1 MNKGKFIHILSAVL
15 LFAALVL
22 AGISFL
28 SSPAGNGNA
37 TLARRMG
44 RSLDRR
50 IDRLEKLSQNPSSE
64 KLSEDMVVY
73 RYEND
78 SLVAWYNQFPLY
90 RDDLTSRVAVQRLS
104 GLHGR
109 IVSPLADLDEHYS
122 FVNFGPKWYIARCQT
137 LGALKTVLGLE
148 VANELSDEGYT
159 VKPLSESLG
168 VPVYVHGEPMFN
180 VSATASGEAAGRASP
195 LLFLAALF
203 ALAAAILWLRSH
215 PTPIW
220 LAATMAVVTAV
231 IFGMYL
237 YGRTLSGSVRIFS
250 PLLYADGAFLYS
262 LGALLLINLLVTLL
276 VLCVSFV
283 AGSKKTPLRISLCA
297 VAILLIAAYIHLS
310 FKSLVMN
317 SGISVEVFKIA
328 TLSVHTLLV
337 YVSYFLLSLTIPLIV
352 RMCFPEVITLHG
364 RVIFAFAA
372 ALYFVTASSVLGFQ
386 KERNRVEVWGN
397 RLAMD
402 RDIALELQL
411 RSIDSALQEDPRLAL
426 MSAQPGSNLK
436 IEDNLKETY
445 MGRLSQGND
454 ISVYLLGDQ
463 NSRGVEAIFDRR
475 VRRGTPISDDSHFF
489 YSRDNNGRSRYTG
502 FFTYYVEGYGSTGL
516 MICVESKA
524 NREDRG
530 YFTLLGVSEPGRVNL
545 PQIYSYAK
553 YVNDRLVTFKGNYAY
568 PTLVSDNVRSQ
579 MERNAGGSL
588 KLGGFVHFIRE
599 IPGDEMIVVSRPVID
614 WLNYLVEGVLFAL
627 VLYVMLTLVWFTPSR
642 RYRPE
647 KAYFRRRINW
657 VLFSSL
663 LVTMIGMSVF
673 SVYFVYRRSEAAR
686 RDILSS
692 RINTIQSVMLGRCRN
707 AVDFRDLLTQEIHS
721 AMENVSGS
729 LKADLTL
736 YTPSGKA
743 LMTTTPE
750 IFDRMIIGTRI
761 DMDVLSDIV
770 VRHKRFVIS
779 PERIGSKRY
788 YALYAPL
795 TNGDGEMVAIIGS
808 PYTNDDYEM
817 ENEAVSH
824 IATILVVFLLLLILA
839 RLISSRLVDRLVRP
853 LSEMSDKMEAAD
865 VTHLEHIEYDRDDEV
880 SSLVNAYNQ
889 MVDVLSDSTK
899 KLAEAERDNAWAA
912 MARQVAHEIKNPL
925 TPMQLQIQMLVRQ
938 KATGNPA
945 WIEKFDEASKII
957 LSHIQILSDTANEF
971 SNYAKLGMEKAVEI
985 PIDQLL
991 SEEVDMY
998 ASRDDIEFTYIGLA
1012 GAVITGPKPQLTRCI
1027 VNLLTN
1033 AVQAV
1038 DQRRA
1043 SEGDGWK
1050 GRIMVSLRN
1059 SIKDGYYDI
1068 VFEDNG
1074 PGVREE
1080 HISHLFTPNFTTK
1093 SGGSGLGL
1101 AITRSIV
1108 EYCKGTVSYSRS
1120 FTLGGACFTIRY
1132 PK

>member
-1 MNKGKFIHILSAVL
+1 MNKGKFINILSAAL
-15 LFAALVL
+15 LLLALCT

-28 SSPAGNGNA
+28 STPAGNGNA
-37 TLARRMG
+37 ALARRMG
-44 RSLDRR
+44 RSLGRR
-50 IDRLEKLSQNPSSE
+50 IARIEKLAQQPSSE
-64 KLSEDMVVY
+64 KLPDDMVIY

-109 IVSPLADLDEHYS
+109 IVSPLADLDEKYS
-122 FVNFGPKWYIARCQT
+122 FVNYGPKWYIARCET
-137 LGALKTVLGLE
+137 LGPLKTVLGLE
-148 VANELSDEGYT
+148 VANDLADEDYT
-159 VKPLSESLG
+159 VKPLSESIG
-168 VPVYVHGEPMFN
+168 EPVYVNGEPLFN
-180 VSATASGEAAGRASP
+180 ISGTASGEAAGRASP
-195 LLFLAALF
+195 LIWISALLLLCSVLVFLKGHPSPGWL
-203 ALAAAILWLRSH
+203 ALAL
-215 PTPIW
+215 
-220 LAATMAVVTAV
+220 AVVTAV
-231 IFGMYL
+231 IFALYL
-237 YGRTLSGSVRIFS
+237 YGRTLSGSVRMFS

-262 LGALLLINLLVTLL
+262 LGALLLLNLLITLL
-276 VLCVSFV
+276 VFCISFV
-283 AGSKKTPLRISLCA
+283 AGSKRTPLRIVLCS
-297 VAILLIAAYIHLS
+297 VAILLVIAYIHLS
-310 FKSLVMN
+310 FRSLVMN
-317 SGISVEVFKIA
+317 SGISTEIFKIA
-328 TLSVHTLLV
+328 SLSVYTFLV
-337 YVSYFLLSLTIPLIV
+337 YVSYFLLSLTVPLLA
-352 RMCFPEVITLHG
+352 RMCLPNAVALQG
-364 RVIFAFAA
+364 RLIFALVAA
-372 ALYFVTASSVLGFQ
+372 IYFVAASSVLGFR
-386 KERNRVEVWGN
+386 KEINRVEVWGN

-411 RSIDSALQEDPRLAL
+411 RSIDPALREDSRLAL

-445 MGRLSQGND
+445 MGRLAQGND

-463 NSRGVEAIFDRR
+463 NTRGVEAIFDRR
-475 VRRGTPISDDSHFF
+475 VRRGTPIAEDSHFF

-530 YFTLLGVSEPGRVNL
+530 YLTLLGISEPGRVNL
-545 PQIYSYAK
+545 PPVYSYAK

-568 PTLVSDNVRSQ
+568 PTLVGDKIRSQ
-579 MERNAGGSL
+579 LERNAGGSL
-588 KLGGFVHFIRE
+588 KMGGFVHFIRE

-614 WLNYLVEGVLFAL
+614 WLNYLVEGVIFAI
-627 VLYVMLTLVWFTPSR
+627 VLYLMLTLVWYTPSR

-663 LVTMIGMSVF
+663 LLTMVGMAVF

-707 AVDFRDLLTQEIHS
+707 AEDFRDLLTQEVHS

-761 DMDVLSDIV
+761 DMDVLGDIV

-795 TNGDGEMVAIIGS
+795 TNGDGKMVAIIGS
-808 PYTNDDYEM
+808 PYSSDDYEM

-889 MVDVLSDSTK
+889 MVDVLSDSTR
-899 KLAEAERDNAWAA
+899 KLAEAERDKAWTA

-925 TPMQLQIQMLVRQ
+925 TPMQLQLQMLIRQ
-938 KATGNPA
+938 KETGNPA
-945 WIEKFDEASKII
+945 WTAKFDEASKII
-957 LSHIQILSDTANEF
+957 LSHIRILASTADEF
-971 SNYAKLGMEKAVEI
+971 SNYAKLGMEKTVEI
-985 PIDQLL
+985 PLDALL
-991 SEEVDMY
+991 SDEVDMF
-998 ASRDDIEFTYIGLA
+998 ASREDIEFTYIGLS
-1012 GAVITGPKPQLTRCI
+1012 GAVINGPKPQLTRCI

-1038 DQRRA
+1038 DQRRQA
-1043 SEGDGWK
+1043 EGESWK
-1050 GRIMVSLRN
+1050 GRIVVSLRN
-1059 SIKDGYYDI
+1059 SIRDGYYDM

-1074 PGVREE
+1074 PGVKEE
-1080 HISHLFTPNFTTK
+1080 DIPNLFSPNFTTK
-1093 SGGSGLGL
+1093 TGGSGLGL

-1108 EYCKGTVSYSRS
+1108 EYCKGEVRYSRS
-1120 FTLGGACFTIRY
+1120 FSLGGACFTISY